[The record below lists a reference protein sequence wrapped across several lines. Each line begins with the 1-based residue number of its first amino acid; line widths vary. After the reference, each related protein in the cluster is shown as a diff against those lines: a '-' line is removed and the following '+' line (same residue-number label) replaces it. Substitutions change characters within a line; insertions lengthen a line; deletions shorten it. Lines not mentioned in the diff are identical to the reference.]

1 MNKKTKATDN
11 SAPYR
16 TLGMDKITAPVKVK
30 GTPKANVVKTD
41 SDLRVKGGKA

>member
-16 TLGMDKITAPVKVK
+16 TLGMGKRTAPVKAK
-30 GTPKANVVKTD
+30 DEPKASVIKTD

>member
-1 MNKKTKATDN
+1 MNKKIKVTDN

-30 GTPKANVVKTD
+30 GSPKASVIKTN